1 MDSGYTVVHG
11 AMGFYPMPCSQAP
24 GLTRST
30 NLRSYD
36 FEDAMQV
43 SKWLN
48 ERAVGYP
55 VSPQSMLELRE
66 VYDDVH

>member
-1 MDSGYTVVHG
+1 MDNGYTVVHG
-11 AMGFYPMPCSQAP
+11 AMGFYPVSCSHV
-24 GLTRST
+24 GLIRST
-30 NLRSYD
+30 NMRSYD

-55 VSPQSMLELRE
+55 ASPRTMFELRE
-66 VYDDVH
+66 EYDDVH